1 MIHANGW
8 GIGLTLIGGLAGGM
22 SSYFLKLADPQAL
35 LVVGV
40 AWIALD
46 GLLRVRRRRL
56 PGALFDS
63 QLGGVVWFLPVW
75 ALGIVLMVGVGVR
88 ALAGS

>member
-1 MIHANGW
+1 MIHGNGW
-8 GIGLTLIGGLAGGM
+8 GIGLALIGGLAGGM

-35 LVVGV
+35 LVVGAV
-40 AWIALD
+40 WTVLD
-46 GLLRVRRRRL
+46 GLLRVLRRRL
-56 PGALFDS
+56 PGALFDR
-63 QLGGVVWFLPVW
+63 QIGGVVWFLPVW